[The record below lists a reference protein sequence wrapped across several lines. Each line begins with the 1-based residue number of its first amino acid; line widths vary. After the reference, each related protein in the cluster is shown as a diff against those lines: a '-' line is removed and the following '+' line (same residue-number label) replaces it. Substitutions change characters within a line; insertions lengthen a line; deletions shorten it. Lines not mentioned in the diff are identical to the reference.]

1 MSQKIKTGDCMLLYE
16 ILNKPELTRDDIV
29 FLLGLKGEE
38 EKVLFRHAGRVK
50 QETIGNKVYLRGLI
64 EMSNVCSKDCLY
76 CGIRKSNPIN
86 NRYSLD
92 EEEVVKA
99 VKFAYDNRF
108 GSVAIQSGEITST
121 AFTDKINN
129 IILASKALSNGE
141 IGITLSLGEQSEATY
156 QKWFDSGAHR
166 YLLRIESSTEE
177 LYSKIHPKDA
187 NHDFAD
193 RVNALKILK
202 KIGYQVGT
210 GVMVGLPFQTVEHL
224 ADDLLFMKNFDI
236 DMCGMGPYIE
246 HKDTPL
252 YEFKDGL
259 MPLKER
265 FRLTLKMIAVLRIMM
280 PDINIAATTALQ
292 TIDKIGREKA
302 IQIGANI
309 LMPNITPG
317 KYRDSYALYENKPCT
332 DENADD
338 CKNCIDVRVH
348 LVNHEV
354 GYATWGDSQHFASKV
369 NRDEKIKP

>member
-1 MSQKIKTGDCMLLYE
+1 MSIQE
-16 ILNKPELTRDDIV
+16 ILEKNEFTKSDIV
-29 FLLGLKGEE
+29 QFLNASGED
-38 EKVLFRHAGRVK
+38 EKLLFKHAAYIK
-50 QETIGNKVYLRGLI
+50 EKYIGNTVYLRGLI
-64 EMSNVCSKDCLY
+64 EMSNVCVKDCLY
-76 CGIRKSNPIN
+76 CGIRKSNSRV

-92 EEEVVKA
+92 EKEVLTA
-99 VKFAYDNRF
+99 IEFAYKNRY
-108 GSVAIQSGEITST
+108 GSVAIQSGEISSP
-121 AFTDKINN
+121 AFTDKINQ
-129 IILASKALSNGE
+129 ILKASKELTSGE
-141 IGITLSLGEQSEATY
+141 IGITLSCGEQSEETY
-156 QKWFDSGAHR
+156 RTWFESGAHR

-177 LYSKIHPKDA
+177 LYCKIHPNDA
-187 NHDFAD
+187 NHNFTT
-193 RVNALKILK
+193 RLNALKTLK

-210 GVMVGLPFQTVEHL
+210 GVMVGLPFQTLEHL
-224 ADDLLFMKNFDI
+224 ADDLLFMKNFDV

-252 YEFKDGL
+252 YVNKDGL
-259 MPLKER
+259 LPLNER
-265 FRLTLKMIAVLRIMM
+265 FKLTLRMIAILRIMM
-280 PDINIAATTALQ
+280 KDINIVASTALQ

-354 GYATWGDSQHFASKV
+354 GYAAWGDSQHYK
-369 NRDEKIKP
+369 RKQKINKKS

>member
-1 MSQKIKTGDCMLLYE
+1 MPITE
-16 ILNKPELTRDDIV
+16 ILEKPEFTKDDIV
-29 FLLGLKGEE
+29 RLLQVNDAE
-38 EKVLFRHAGRVK
+38 EKILFKHAARVK
-50 QETIGNKVYLRGLI
+50 EDSIGNTVYLRGLI
-64 EMSNVCSKDCLY
+64 EMSNVCEKDCLY
-76 CGIRKSNPIN
+76 CGIRNSNEN
-86 NRYSLD
+86 TNRYSLPED
-92 EEEVVKA
+92 EVLEA
-99 VKFAYDNRF
+99 IRFAHENRY
-108 GSVAIQSGEITST
+108 GSVAIQSGELTGKG
-121 AFTDKINN
+121 FTDKINR
-129 IILASKALSNGE
+129 IIHQAGLLTNDE
-141 IGITLSLGEQSEATY
+141 IGITLSCGEQTEDTY
-156 QKWFDSGAHR
+156 RQWFESGAHR

-177 LYSKIHPKDA
+177 LYYRIHPQDN
-187 NHDFAD
+187 NHNFEN
-193 RVNALKILK
+193 RLNALKTLR

-210 GVMVGLPFQTVEHL
+210 GVMVGLPFQTLEHL

-252 YEFKDGL
+252 YEYRAGL
-259 MPLKER
+259 MSLKER
-265 FRLTLKMIAVLRIMM
+265 FRLTLRMIAVLRIIM

-348 LVNHEV
+348 LVNHKV
-354 GYATWGDSQHFASKV
+354 GYAAWGDSKRFKD
-369 NRDEKIKP
+369 RGK